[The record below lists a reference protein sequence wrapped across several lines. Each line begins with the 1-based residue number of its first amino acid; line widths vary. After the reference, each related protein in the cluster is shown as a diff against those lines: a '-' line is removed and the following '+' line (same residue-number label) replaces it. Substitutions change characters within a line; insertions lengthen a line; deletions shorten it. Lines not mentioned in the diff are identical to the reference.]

1 MLCFSPLR
9 HPAERRCWK
18 IIVFLTFLISGD
30 LEKKETV
37 KFSVKIQKPSRQ
49 IRNNRIC
56 YEDGTYWE
64 KSFMHI
70 EAIQDRIGSLKQM
83 KTKQNN
89 QCNTLFAEMKDRFIM
104 NKSK

>member
-1 MLCFSPLR
+1 
-9 HPAERRCWK
+9 
-18 IIVFLTFLISGD
+18 
-30 LEKKETV
+30 
-37 KFSVKIQKPSRQ
+37 
-49 IRNNRIC
+49 
-56 YEDGTYWE
+56 
-64 KSFMHI
+64 MHI